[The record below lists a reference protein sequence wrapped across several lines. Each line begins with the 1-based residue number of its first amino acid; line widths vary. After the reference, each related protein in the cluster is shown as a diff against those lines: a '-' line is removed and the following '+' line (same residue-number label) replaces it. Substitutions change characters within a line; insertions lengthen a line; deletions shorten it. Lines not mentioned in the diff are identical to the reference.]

1 MYVKHLEKEK
11 EGNHLLQL
19 LLFFF
24 NLLQL
29 LIRGY
34 IEVVTG
40 LVGNE
45 LNTELSSFCHVKI
58 PKCKLKLN

>member
-24 NLLQL
+24 QPPPTPNTWLY
-29 LIRGY
+29 RGSDWP
-34 IEVVTG
+34 G
-40 LVGNE
+40 R
-45 LNTELSSFCHVKI
+45 K
-58 PKCKLKLN
+58 

>member
-1 MYVKHLEKEK
+1 MYIKHLEKEK

-29 LIRGY
+29 LICLT
-34 IEVVTG
+34 IQ
-40 LVGNE
+40 L
-45 LNTELSSFCHVKI
+45 I
-58 PKCKLKLN
+58 